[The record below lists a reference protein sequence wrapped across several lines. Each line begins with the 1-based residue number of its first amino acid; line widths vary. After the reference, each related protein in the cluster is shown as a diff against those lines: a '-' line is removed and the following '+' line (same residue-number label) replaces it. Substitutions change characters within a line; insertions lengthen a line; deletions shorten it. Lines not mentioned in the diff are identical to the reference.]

1 MNARKRPRPRTASK
15 TSPARIAAAQ
25 RAARALE
32 LRSTGATFAEIARRL
47 GYSSK
52 TGAHDAVKRGLD
64 ATLRKPA
71 DTLRTL
77 DLERLDR
84 LFATHFPRA
93 CRGDHQAT
101 AACLRI
107 MERQAALLGLDAPV
121 RTTGRLEHAAL
132 GGVLVVP
139 TLEAGTAPAVSRGRL
154 SRGRLG

>member
-1 MNARKRPRPRTASK
+1 MTTTTGKRPRPRTGTT
-15 TSPARIAAAQ
+15 TSPRRISAAR

-71 DTLRTL
+71 DTLRKL

-84 LFATHFPRA
+84 LFATHYPRA

-101 AACLRI
+101 LACLRV

-121 RTTGRLEHAAL
+121 RTAGRLEHAAQ
-132 GGVLVVP
+132 GGVRIVP
-139 TLEAGTAPAVSRGRL
+139 SHVAGLTLKS
-154 SRGRLG
+154 S

>member
-1 MNARKRPRPRTASK
+1 MTSNRKKRPRPRTASK
-15 TSPARIAAAQ
+15 TSPVRIAAAR

-32 LRSTGATFAEIARRL
+32 LRSTGATFAAIARRL

-52 TGAHDAVKRGLD
+52 TGAHDAVKRALD

-71 DTLRTL
+71 DTLRKL

-101 AACLRI
+101 TACLRI
-107 MERQAALLGLDAPV
+107 MERQAALLGLDAPRQV
-121 RTTGRLEHAAL
+121 AGQQEHHLA
-132 GGVLVVP
+132 GGVVLVP
-139 TLEAGTAPAVSRGRL
+139 GLLTDTR
-154 SRGRLG
+154 